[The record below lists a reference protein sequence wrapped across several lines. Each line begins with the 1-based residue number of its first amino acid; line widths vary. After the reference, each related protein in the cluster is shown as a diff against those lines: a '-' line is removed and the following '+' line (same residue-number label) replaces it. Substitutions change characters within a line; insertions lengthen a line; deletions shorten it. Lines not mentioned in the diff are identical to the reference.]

1 MAPPHTNH
9 AALMNQTSTQSPLLP
24 ADPPTRG
31 GDHRH
36 WGSLPGSA
44 RSLAILEA
52 SRRFPGLTLVITG
65 STDEAQALEQELAF
79 YRDDEQDDALL
90 SLPDWETLPYD
101 MFSPHEA
108 IISQR
113 IRTLHQLPRM
123 QRGLLVLPARTL
135 MHRLPPPSFTEG
147 NTLLLA
153 TGDPLPIDDWRQR
166 LEAVG
171 YRHADNVQEHGEY
184 AVRGSILDIYPM
196 GADLPYRIELFDDE
210 VETLRTFDPETQRS
224 VDQVERIELLPAH
237 EFPWD
242 ERSRQRFRN
251 RWNEAFP
258 EAPRE
263 APVYQDVAAGI
274 RPPGIEYFLPLFFDE
289 TATLFDY
296 LPQQSLVLTDPDL
309 QGALDHF
316 QAEVDE
322 RYEERRYDRYRPI
335 LSPKEVF
342 LRTEE
347 CFRHIR
353 RLPRVTWF
361 AGEQPEGAGVLNM
374 PCAPL
379 PDIALDARAEDPAAK
394 LRSFM
399 DQYSPRVLFA
409 ADSAGRREALLE
421 QLKQYGWDPREVDH
435 WQQFQTGSDTVG
447 LCTGPLEHGAWLDE
461 SGVCVIA
468 EAELYGQRVMQRRRR
483 QRATDS
489 DTEGSIRDLSE
500 LRVGA
505 PVVHIDHGIGR
516 YQGLQT
522 IEVDGQPT
530 EFLTLQ
536 YANGANLYV
545 PVSNLH
551 LISRYS
557 GVDDATAPLH
567 RLGSEKW
574 NQAKQKALEK
584 VRDTAAELLD
594 VYARREA
601 SQGYAFPQPDD
612 AYRSFC
618 AEFPFEETPDQMA
631 AIEAVENDM
640 ASKQPMD
647 RLICGDVGFGKTEVA
662 MRAAFLATHAGK
674 QVVVLVPTTLLAQQ
688 HYDSFRDRFAETGV
702 RVELLSRFRSQKQ
715 QQATMARA
723 AEGEADIIIGTH
735 KLLQGDLNFP
745 DLGLAIIDE
754 EHRFGVNQKE
764 KLKQLRAQVDVLTL
778 TATPIPRTLNMA
790 MGNLR
795 DLSIIAT
802 PPARRLSVKTFV
814 RRREDALVKEA
825 ILREILRGGQVYYLH
840 NDVESIERLAEEVRT
855 LVPEARVGVA
865 HGQMRERELE
875 QIMSD
880 FYHKRFNVLVCTTII
895 ETGIDIPSANTI
907 LIERADRFGLAQLHQ
922 LRGRVGRSHHQAY
935 AYLLTPEGKKITG
948 DAEKRLDAIAAAQDL
963 GAGFMLATHDLEI
976 RGAGELLGDDQSG
989 QIQGVGLTLY
999 MELLDEAVKA
1009 IREGRTPNAD
1019 LPIRHGTEI
1028 NLRIPAL
1035 IPEDYLPDVHQ
1046 RLILYK
1052 RLASTQSQ
1060 EQLKELQVEII
1071 DRFGL
1076 LPEPLKNLVRQTG
1089 LRIRAEALGISKVD
1103 AAGSSATMA
1112 FSADTR
1118 VDPLV
1123 LVELVQS
1130 SPADYALESG
1140 DQLKF
1145 RLNGETADDRLN
1157 DLDRFLTLLE
1167 ERATESKGTQ

>member
-1 MAPPHTNH
+1 MS
-9 AALMNQTSTQSPLLP
+9 ALMTQTDSPSALP
-24 ADPPTRG
+24 SANPPTRG

-44 RSLAILEA
+44 RALALLQA
-52 SRRFPGLTLVITG
+52 SRQFPGLTLIITG
-65 STDEAQALEQELAF
+65 STDEAQTLEQELAF
-79 YRDDEQDDALL
+79 FHDPERDPALL

-113 IRTLHQLPRM
+113 IRTLHQLPRLK
-123 QRGLLVLPARTL
+123 RGLLVLPARTL

-153 TGDPLPIDDWRQR
+153 TGDPLPIAEWRQR
-166 LEAVG
+166 LEAAG

-296 LPQQSLVLTDPDL
+296 LPEQSLVLTAPEL
-309 QGALDHF
+309 HASLDHF

-322 RYEERRYDRYRPI
+322 RYEERRHDRYRPI
-335 LSPKEVF
+335 LAPREVF

-347 CFRHIR
+347 CFQRIGQ
-353 RLPRVTWF
+353 LPRITWF
-361 AGEQPEGAGVLNM
+361 SEQRPEAAGVQNM
-374 PCAPL
+374 PCQPL
-379 PDIALDARAEDPAAK
+379 PDIAFDGRADDPGAR
-394 LRSFM
+394 LRAFLSEH
-399 DQYSPRVLFA
+399 SPRVLFA

-421 QLKQYGWDPREVDH
+421 HLSQHGWQPQEVPD
-435 WQQFQTGSDTVG
+435 WQTFSTGDQNLG
-447 LCTGPLEHGAWLDE
+447 LCTGPLEHGAWLSDA
-461 SGVCVIA
+461 GLCVIS

-483 QRATDS
+483 QRATDT
-489 DTEGSIRDLSE
+489 DTESGIRDLSE
-500 LRVGA
+500 LRMGA

-522 IEVDGQPT
+522 IDVDGQPT
-530 EFLTLQ
+530 EFLTLE

-557 GVDDATAPLH
+557 GVDDVTAPLH
-567 RLGSEKW
+567 KLGSEKW
-574 NQAKQKALEK
+574 TQAKQKALEK

-601 SQGYAFPQPDD
+601 SQGHAFPQPDD
-612 AYRSFC
+612 AYRAFC

-631 AIEAVENDM
+631 AIEAVEQDM
-640 ASKQPMD
+640 TSEQPMD

-723 AEGEADIIIGTH
+723 SEGQADIIIGTH
-735 KLLQGDLNFP
+735 KLLQSDINIP
-745 DLGLAIIDE
+745 NLGLTIIDE
-754 EHRFGVNQKE
+754 EHRFGVSQKE

-907 LIERADRFGLAQLHQ
+907 LIERADHFGLAQLHQ

-976 RGAGELLGDDQSG
+976 RGAGELLGDGQSG

-1035 IPEDYLPDVHQ
+1035 VPDDYLPDVHQ

-1060 EQLKELQVEII
+1060 EQLHELQVEII

-1076 LPEPLKNLVRQTG
+1076 LPEPLKNLMRQTG

-1103 AAGSSATMA
+1103 AGGAWAAMA
-1112 FSADTR
+1112 FSANTQ

-1130 SPADYALESG
+1130 APNDYALESG
-1140 DQLKF
+1140 DQMKF
-1145 RLNGETADDRLN
+1145 RLNGEAADDKLN
-1157 DLDRFLTLLE
+1157 DLDRFLTRLE
-1167 ERATESKGTQ
+1167 ERATDNDRTD

>member
-1 MAPPHTNH
+1 
-9 AALMNQTSTQSPLLP
+9 MNQTSTQPPLLP
-24 ADPPTRG
+24 VDPPTGG

-36 WGSLPGSA
+36 WGSLPGST

-79 YRDDEQDDALL
+79 YRDDEQDEALL

-113 IRTLHQLPRM
+113 IRTLHNLPRM
-123 QRGLLVLPARTL
+123 RRGLLVLPARTL
-135 MHRLPPPSFTEG
+135 MHRLPPPAFTEG
-147 NTLLLA
+147 NTLMLA

-224 VDQVERIELLPAH
+224 IDQVERIELLPAH

-242 ERSRQRFRN
+242 ERSRQRFRS

-296 LPQQSLVLTDPDL
+296 LPEQSLVLTDPEL

-335 LSPKEVF
+335 LAPKEVF

-361 AGEQPEGAGVLNM
+361 AEEQPQAAGVLNM

-394 LRSFM
+394 LRAFM
-399 DQYSPRVLFA
+399 DERSPRVLFA

-421 QLKQYGWDPREVDH
+421 QLRQYGWQPREVDN
-435 WQQFQTGSDTVG
+435 WQQFQAASDTVG
-447 LCTGPLEHGAWLDE
+447 LCTGPLEHGAWLNE
-461 SGVCVIA
+461 AGLCVIA

-545 PVSNLH
+545 PVSNLN

-574 NQAKQKALEK
+574 TQAKQKALEK

-601 SQGYAFPQPDD
+601 SQGHAFPQPDD
-612 AYRSFC
+612 AYHSFC

-631 AIEAVENDM
+631 AIEAVEQDM
-640 ASKQPMD
+640 ASERPMD

-745 DLGLAIIDE
+745 DLGLTIIDE

-840 NDVESIERLAEEVRT
+840 NDVESIERLAEEVRA

-880 FYHKRFNVLVCTTII
+880 FYHKRFNVLICTTII

-1130 SPADYALESG
+1130 SPGDYALESG

-1167 ERATESKGTQ
+1167 ERATESKETQ

>member
-1 MAPPHTNH
+1 
-9 AALMNQTSTQSPLLP
+9 MNQTSTQPPLLP
-24 ADPPTRG
+24 VDPPTGG

-36 WGSLPGSA
+36 WGSLPGST

-79 YRDDEQDDALL
+79 YRDDEQDEALL

-113 IRTLHQLPRM
+113 IRTLHNLPRM
-123 QRGLLVLPARTL
+123 RRGLLVLPARTL
-135 MHRLPPPSFTEG
+135 MHRLPPPAFTEG
-147 NTLLLA
+147 NTLMLA

-224 VDQVERIELLPAH
+224 IDQVERIELLPAH

-242 ERSRQRFRN
+242 ERSRQRFRS

-296 LPQQSLVLTDPDL
+296 LPEQSLVLTDPEL

-335 LSPKEVF
+335 LAPKEVF

-361 AGEQPEGAGVLNM
+361 AEEQPQAAGVLNM

-394 LRSFM
+394 LRAFM
-399 DQYSPRVLFA
+399 DERSPRVLFA

-421 QLKQYGWDPREVDH
+421 QLRQYGWQPREVDN
-435 WQQFQTGSDTVG
+435 WQQFQAASDTVG
-447 LCTGPLEHGAWLDE
+447 LCTGPLEHGAWLNE
-461 SGVCVIA
+461 AGLCVIA

-545 PVSNLH
+545 PVSNLN

-574 NQAKQKALEK
+574 TQAKQKALEK

-601 SQGYAFPQPDD
+601 SQGHAFPQPDD
-612 AYRSFC
+612 AYHSFC

-631 AIEAVENDM
+631 AIEAVEQDM
-640 ASKQPMD
+640 ASERPMD

-745 DLGLAIIDE
+745 DLGLTIIDE

-840 NDVESIERLAEEVRT
+840 NDVESIERLAEEVRA

-880 FYHKRFNVLVCTTII
+880 FYHKRFNVLICTTII

-1167 ERATESKGTQ
+1167 ERAAESKETQ